1 MIGYLEASIAVA
13 NASLTIGTIAF
24 DTMEL
29 GRSFLEKHPSRASLC
44 SALTLS
50 NARTHRYCGN
60 SLGIDPAL
68 SLDTT
73 SPSSEQHIGA

>member
-24 DTMEL
+24 DMSEL
-29 GRSFLEKHPSRASLC
+29 GSSILGNHPSRASLY

-50 NARTHRYCGN
+50 NARTHRNCGI

-73 SPSSEQHIGA
+73 SPCSEQHLDA

>member
-24 DTMEL
+24 DMSEL
-29 GRSFLEKHPSRASLC
+29 GSSILGNHPSRASLY

-50 NARTHRYCGN
+50 NARTHRNCGI

-73 SPSSEQHIGA
+73 SPSSEQHLDA